1 MPLLMQSRSLRSWH
15 SLEVAG
21 RGRDEAPRQPNE
33 EVISDA
39 TRSYIRTLRA
49 KAKELRTIAAH
60 MKSEHAREL
69 FWNAAANYDWLADE
83 TEARE
88 KLKALRSRSERG
100 DLGMLGMSVPAHL
113 FWQYV
118 IPMMLV
124 SIIAAWLIARR
135 W

>member
-1 MPLLMQSRSLRSWH
+1 M
-15 SLEVAG
+15 
-21 RGRDEAPRQPNE
+21 EACER
-33 EVISDA
+33 
-39 TRSYIRTLRA
+39 
-49 KAKELRTIAAH
+49 
-60 MKSEHAREL
+60 
-69 FWNAAANYDWLADE
+69 
-83 TEARE
+83 
-88 KLKALRSRSERG
+88 LKALRSRSERG